1 MDSLI
6 TSAAGLLARGDAL
19 GALNRV
25 ALRSDAAAL
34 ALRGLALAQL
44 GDLGRARSL
53 LKRAIRAFGMGEALA
68 RARCTLAL
76 AEIALAARDLSGPAS
91 ALRSARAILAAHGDA
106 MNAAFAHHLEI
117 RHLLL
122 TGRLDQAKRELDGF
136 DSAPLPPSLRG
147 LHQLVI
153 AGIALRRLDIGAA
166 RTALDEAEQ
175 SARRAGI
182 SSLLAEV
189 ASVRDSLEAPA
200 ARLFIHAGE
209 RVLQLDEVAG
219 VLSSPSLVVNACRH
233 TVHAGGATVSLA
245 RRPVLF
251 ALTRLLAMAWPGDVA
266 RAVLIARVFRQKRAD
281 ESLRARLRVE
291 AGRLRRVLRGL
302 ADVQATDRGYALVPG
317 AGREVAVLAPPVEG
331 DTAAVLALLADGQA
345 WSSSALALA
354 LGASQRSV
362 QRSLDMLAR
371 GNKVQATGL
380 GRARRW
386 LVPPVPG
393 IPTILLLPAPVP
405 GG

>member
-6 TSAAGLLARGDAL
+6 TAAAGLLARGDAL

-25 ALRSDAAAL
+25 ALRSDAVAL

-53 LKRAIRAFGMGEALA
+53 LKRAIRAFGKGEAVA

-76 AEIALAARDLSGPAS
+76 AEIALAARDLAGPAN
-91 ALRSARAILAAHGDA
+91 ALRSARAILAVHGDA

-122 TGRLDQAKRELDGF
+122 IGRLDHAERELDGF
-136 DSAPLPPSLRG
+136 DPAPLPPSLRG

-182 SSLLAEV
+182 SSLLAQI

-200 ARLFIHAGE
+200 ARLFMHAGE

-219 VLSSPSLVVNACRH
+219 VLNSGSLVVNACRH

-251 ALTRLLAMAWPGDVA
+251 AIARLLALAWPGDVA
-266 RAVLIARVFRQKRAD
+266 RKVLIARVFRQGNAD
-281 ESLRARLRVE
+281 ESHRVRLRVE
-291 AGRLRRVLRGL
+291 AGRLRRMLRGL

-331 DTAAVLALLADGQA
+331 DTAAVLALLADGQS

-354 LGASQRSV
+354 LDTSQRSV

-371 GNKVQATGL
+371 GHKVQIVGL
-380 GRARRW
+380 GRARR
-386 LVPPVPG
+386 
-393 IPTILLLPAPVP
+393 
-405 GG
+405 